1 MSAYFASASRFINAT
16 PQELFD
22 VVADPRNHPLIDGSG
37 SVTRPLP
44 GAPARLSRGADFSM
58 AMHRRFDYRISNVVT
73 EFEEGRRIGWHNA
86 SGSTWRYVLE
96 EVEGGTL
103 VTEQWDARTSPRRLL
118 MRLLGMPK
126 RIAAGIEET
135 LSNLDSHLTHAQ

>member
-73 EFEEGRRIGWHNA
+73 EFEEGRVIAWKPL
-86 SGSTWRYVLE
+86 SGHTWRYTFTPKD
-96 EVEGGTL
+96 GGTL
-103 VTEQWDARTSPRRLL
+103 VTEEWDARRSWNRWLMKVARVGPANQRAIELSLERLE
-118 MRLLGMPK
+118 RLVTG
-126 RIAAGIEET
+126 
-135 LSNLDSHLTHAQ
+135 